1 MCDKQ
6 ACRVSGH
13 ITDPL
18 KQVRQAIKKIAQKNF
33 TINPNVKQKTEKRDL
48 FWIRVYFE
56 FFFIACRTF

>member
-18 KQVRQAIKKIAQKNF
+18 KQVRQAIKKIAQKISQQ
-33 TINPNVKQKTEKRDL
+33 TQRKLKREISFGL
-48 FWIRVYFE
+48 G
-56 FFFIACRTF
+56 FILK

>member
-1 MCDKQ
+1 MCAKQ

-33 TINPNVKQKTEKRDL
+33 TTNPTETEKRDL
-48 FWIRVYFE
+48 FWVRVYFE
-56 FFFIACRTF
+56 MMHYF